1 MKKVVFLLGFMCL
14 AIWGFAQESADLQE
28 VQIKTSAICGMCK
41 KKIEKDLSYE
51 KGVVS
56 ADLNVE
62 TKIVTVKY
70 NPKKTNVT
78 KIKKAINKAGYDAD
92 ELPAN
97 PKAYKKLPECCKK
110 ENKAH

>member
-1 MKKVVFLLGFMCL
+1 MKKFALLFAL
-14 AIWGFAQESADLQE
+14 IFVAIFAFAQEATDLQE
-28 VQIKTSAICGMCK
+28 VQIKTSAVCGMCK

-70 NPKKTNVT
+70 NPKKTNIA

-110 ENKAH
+110 DNKLH

>member
-1 MKKVVFLLGFMCL
+1 MKKFAFLFALMFGVML
-14 AIWGFAQESADLQE
+14 AFAQEASDLQE
-28 VQIKTSAICGMCK
+28 VQIKTSAVCGMCK

-62 TKIVTVKY
+62 TKIVTIKY

-110 ENKAH
+110 DNKIH

>member
-1 MKKVVFLLGFMCL
+1 MKKFAFLFALMFV
-14 AIWGFAQESADLQE
+14 AIFAFAQETADLQE
-28 VQIKTSAICGMCK
+28 VQIKTSAVCGMCK

-70 NPKKTNVT
+70 NPKKTSVA

-97 PKAYKKLPECCKK
+97 PKAYNKLPECCKK
-110 ENKAH
+110 DNKVH